1 VPQAADQVLA
11 AQAVT
16 GGPGAILAALRQ
28 ARSTADAADAT
39 MINDG
44 SRRATA
50 PWRPWAR
57 NLLVY
62 GPFAAAVL
70 IVQIVLYLVAP
81 SGSLP
86 TYALLCGL
94 SMPVL
99 AFGLGWITIGFV
111 YGPGKVDR
119 TPIVGAIACLTPVLL
134 TCMGVGLLAF
144 FR

>member
-1 VPQAADQVLA
+1 MAATQAVAGGPAAVLA
-11 AQAVT
+11 A
-16 GGPGAILAALRQ
+16 LHQ
-28 ARSTADAADAT
+28 ARATADAADAA
-39 MINDG
+39 MLG
-44 SRRATA
+44 PRARA

-81 SGSLP
+81 SGSVP

-94 SMPVL
+94 SLPVL
-99 AFGLGWITIGFV
+99 AFGLGWVTIGFV
-111 YGPGKVDR
+111 YGGGPGKVDR
-119 TPIVGAIACLTPVLL
+119 TPLIGAVACLTPVLL
-134 TCMGVGLLAF
+134 TCMGVGVLAL